1 MGEATCTIGNEQFW
15 QENVYP
21 AILTKEEFETAQ
33 HKGKSKKHME
43 PHISAPLVGKVICAK
58 CGRSMVRSAHGSDG
72 IKIVSF
78 RCRTSTVLS
87 ESSCFRGAVLEADIE
102 ASVRQRVLE
111 YTEELRKK
119 LTNLKDLL
127 IEKSI
132 SLEQQ
137 EIQLKKEI
145 ETIEKH
151 RIQALEARCM
161 NDMSQGVFDKCCYD
175 SAEAIKECKGRMG
188 VARDEYKKTVR

>member
-1 MGEATCTIGNEQFW
+1 M
-15 QENVYP
+15 
-21 AILTKEEFETAQ
+21 ETD
-33 HKGKSKKHME
+33 M
-43 PHISAPLVGKVICAK
+43 
-58 CGRSMVRSAHGSDG
+58 
-72 IKIVSF
+72 
-78 RCRTSTVLS
+78 
-87 ESSCFRGAVLEADIE
+87 E

-151 RIQALEARCM
+151 RIQVLEARRM
-161 NDMSQGVFDKCCYD
+161 NDMSQEAFDKCCYD
-175 SAEAIKECKGRMG
+175 SAEAIKECKERI
-188 VARDEYKKTVR
+188 VAARDEYKKLYAEYSEVEKNVKKYRSLLRSENFMEQVLAENKIEIIIDATGGQFS